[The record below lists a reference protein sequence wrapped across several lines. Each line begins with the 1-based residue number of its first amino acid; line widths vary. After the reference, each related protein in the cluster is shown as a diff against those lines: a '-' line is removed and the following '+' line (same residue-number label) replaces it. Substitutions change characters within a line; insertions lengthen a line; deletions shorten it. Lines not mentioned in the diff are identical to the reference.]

1 MTINVSLHHNQS
13 HLHNLFSSLLCSLSK
28 TTSGIHTTTV
38 GDKGA
43 ATADPH
49 STTTAT
55 TTATHLPTT
64 ATTAAAVDDDEQ

>member
-1 MTINVSLHHNQS
+1 MNVGLH
-13 HLHNLFSSLLCSLSK
+13 HNLFSSLLCSLSK

-49 STTTAT
+49 STTTTAT